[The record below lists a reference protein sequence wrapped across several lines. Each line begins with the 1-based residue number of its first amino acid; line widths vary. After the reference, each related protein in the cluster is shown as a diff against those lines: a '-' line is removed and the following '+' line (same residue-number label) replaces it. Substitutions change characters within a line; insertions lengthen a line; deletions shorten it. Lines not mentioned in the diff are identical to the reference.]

1 MRENMKKKIAI
12 LGSTGSIGTQ
22 ALQVIEEHSDLYE
35 AYVLTANHQV
45 DKLIAQARKF
55 CPEAVVIADERL
67 YPKLQEALADL
78 PIKVYCGAEAL
89 CQVVAE
95 DPVDIV
101 LTALVGFAG
110 LRPTISAIGAH
121 KPIALANKETLV
133 VAGELID
140 ALAAENNVP
149 ILPVDSEHSAI
160 FQCLVGEIGNPIEK
174 ILLTASGGPFRT
186 FTKEQLTQVTKEQ
199 ALKHPNWSMGAKIT
213 IDSATMMNKGL
224 EVIEAS
230 WLFNTDPSRI
240 EVVVHPQSAVH
251 SAVEF
256 EDGSVI
262 AQLGAPDM
270 KLPIAYALSY
280 PERLAD
286 VGKKLDLFGL
296 GTMSFEKPDLSVFRC
311 LALAY
316 RAIEAGQS
324 YPVVLNAANE
334 EAVAAFLND
343 RIRFTQIADTVEYAL
358 DRHIVTKT
366 TSVDDILGIEKAS
379 RMAVRQ
385 YLDSKGV

>member
-1 MRENMKKKIAI
+1 MKKIAV

-22 ALQVIEEHSDLYE
+22 TLDVIRQYRSIFEVTALACGHNVSLLRKQIEEF
-35 AYVLTANHQV
+35 
-45 DKLIAQARKF
+45 R
-55 CPEAVVIADERL
+55 P
-67 YPKLQEALADL
+67 
-78 PIKVYCGAEAL
+78 
-89 CQVVAE
+89 
-95 DPVDIV
+95 
-101 LTALVGFAG
+101 ALVCTASEEDAKTLAFEFPGTEFVSGEEG
-110 LRPTISAIGAH
+110 LVAAAAQTDADMVVGALLGMMGIRPTLAAIEAG
-121 KPIALANKETLV
+121 KDIAFANKETLV
-133 VAGELID
+133 AGGALIMD
-140 ALAAENNVP
+140 AVRRKGVSF
-149 ILPVDSEHSAI
+149 LPVDSEHSAI
-160 FQCLVGEIGNPIEK
+160 FQALQGAAGNPLRK
-174 ILLTASGGPFRT
+174 IILTASGGPFRGYSR
-186 FTKEQLTQVTKEQ
+186 KQLENVTKAQ

-262 AQLGAPDM
+262 AQLGATDM

>member
-1 MRENMKKKIAI
+1 MKKISV

-22 ALQVIEEHSDLYE
+22 TLDVIRQYRDRFKVTALTCGHNVSLLRKQIEEF
-35 AYVLTANHQV
+35 
-45 DKLIAQARKF
+45 R
-55 CPEAVVIADERL
+55 P
-67 YPKLQEALADL
+67 
-78 PIKVYCGAEAL
+78 
-89 CQVVAE
+89 
-95 DPVDIV
+95 
-101 LTALVGFAG
+101 ALVCTASEEDAKTLALEFPVTEFVSGEDGLVAAAAQTDADMVVGALLGMMGIKPTLAAIEAG
-110 LRPTISAIGAH
+110 
-121 KPIALANKETLV
+121 KDIAFANKETLV
-133 VAGELID
+133 AGGALIMD
-140 ALAAENNVP
+140 AVRRKGVKF
-149 ILPVDSEHSAI
+149 LPVDSEHSAI
-160 FQCLVGEIGNPIEK
+160 FQALQGAAGNPLRK
-174 ILLTASGGPFRT
+174 IILTASGGPFRGYSIQ
-186 FTKEQLTQVTKEQ
+186 QLERVTKTQ
-199 ALKHPNWSMGAKIT
+199 ALNHPNWNMGAKIT
-213 IDSATMMNKGL
+213 TDSATMMNKGL

-230 WLFNTDPSRI
+230 WLFDIDPSRI

-343 RIRFTQIADTVEYAL
+343 RISFTQIADTVEYAL

-366 TSVDDILGIEKAS
+366 TSVDDILGIEHES

>member
-1 MRENMKKKIAI
+1 MKKISV

-22 ALQVIEEHSDLYE
+22 TLDVIRQYRDRFEVTALACGHNVSLLRKQIEEF
-35 AYVLTANHQV
+35 
-45 DKLIAQARKF
+45 R
-55 CPEAVVIADERL
+55 P
-67 YPKLQEALADL
+67 
-78 PIKVYCGAEAL
+78 
-89 CQVVAE
+89 
-95 DPVDIV
+95 
-101 LTALVGFAG
+101 ALVCTASEEDAKTLALEFPVTEFVSGEDGLVAAAAQTGADMVVGALLGMMGIKPTLAAIEAG
-110 LRPTISAIGAH
+110 
-121 KPIALANKETLV
+121 KDIAFANKETLV
-133 VAGELID
+133 AGGALIMD
-140 ALAAENNVP
+140 AVRRKGVKF
-149 ILPVDSEHSAI
+149 LPVDSEHSAI
-160 FQCLVGEIGNPIEK
+160 FQALQGAAGNPLRK
-174 ILLTASGGPFRT
+174 IILTASGGPFRGYSIQ
-186 FTKEQLTQVTKEQ
+186 QLERVTKTQ
-199 ALKHPNWSMGAKIT
+199 ALKHPNWNMGAKIT
-213 IDSATMMNKGL
+213 TDSATMMNKGL

-230 WLFNTDPSRI
+230 WLFDIDPSRI

-343 RIRFTQIADTVEYAL
+343 RISFTQIADTVEYVL

-366 TSVDDILGIEKAS
+366 TSVDDILGIEHES